1 MKRRIFGVILFYF
14 GVSIAL
20 SQEIPF
26 NQSPD
31 WESTPLSHIATGL
44 VLADINGDGWK
55 DLVVANGNDILIQS
69 LVVYYNNGDGTFPL
83 TPSWSSD
90 DIDYHGHC
98 AVGDINKNGWPD
110 VAVSVYIGQ
119 AGFSE
124 PGRVKVYYNNGG
136 ELESEPSFESEP
148 FYTFSCALGDANG
161 NGWLDLAVATSES
174 YTNQWDNG
182 RIFYNSNGL
191 FNHAAE
197 WQSANI
203 AGFMD
208 VEFGD
213 MNDSGFLDLAFIGNQ
228 YPNAI
233 YLSNDQGV
241 ISNEPAW
248 QSAETVTFNN
258 SLDIGYFGADKA
270 PGFVTTGNNQLGG
283 DGKVRFYDFYAGVPA
298 SSAASWLSPPVGYG
312 SGIFLAD
319 VTRDGNL
326 DLIYGGWWLPMR
338 IIRGTGA
345 SFENAVA
352 YTSATNSV
360 VEAIQLADLDRAAVY
375 TTMETITGRPDQ
387 TNAIRLQHQL
397 VENVLE
403 IQKNGQP
410 LSPVDYCYV
419 PNKNWITFTEKL
431 TPQDEITVIYEV
443 SPDPDIVFTNWDSQ
457 KGNYIFYNT
466 NIPTG
471 TVSNRP
477 EDRRF
482 IVYPNPASGAFHISI
497 TGFQDMEHLIQ
508 VSDARGMVLFQ
519 KSTQENQSKV
529 DMNGFPAGLYFL
541 SVSCGSEKIGIKKL
555 MVY

>member
-1 MKRRIFGVILFYF
+1 MRKGFI
-14 GVSIAL
+14 SIVVFFLGISISL

-174 YTNQWDNG
+174 YTNQWDKG
-182 RIFYNSNGL
+182 RIFYNNNG
-191 FNHAAE
+191 FF
-197 WQSANI
+197 SATADWESSNI

-213 MNDSGFLDLAFIGNQ
+213 MNGNGFLDLVFIGNQ

-233 YLSNDQGV
+233 YLSNYQGV
-241 ISNEPAW
+241 IDNEPAW
-248 QSAETVTFNN
+248 QSAETITFNN
-258 SLDIGYFGADKA
+258 SLDIGFFGEDKA

-283 DGKVRFYDFYAGVPA
+283 DGKVRFYDFFNGVPA
-298 SSAASWLSPPVGYG
+298 SSMASWLSPPVGYG

-375 TTMETITGRPDQ
+375 TRMETITGRPDQ
-387 TNAIRLQHQL
+387 TNAIRLERQL
-397 VENVLE
+397 VENILE

-410 LSPVDYCYV
+410 LPPQDYCFV

-431 TPQDEITVIYEV
+431 TPQDEITVTYEV
-443 SPDPDIVFTNWDSQ
+443 SPDPDIVITNWDSQ

-471 TVSNRP
+471 TISKHN
-477 EDRRF
+477 EITMF
-482 IVYPNPASGAFHISI
+482 KVYPNPSSGAFQISLPDYPEDNYI
-497 TGFQDMEHLIQ
+497 IKVAD
-508 VSDARGMVLFQ
+508 VRGMVVFQ
-519 KSTQENQSKV
+519 KSTQEKQLKIDTSV
-529 DMNGFPAGLYFL
+529 LPAGLYFI
-541 SVSCGSEKIGIKKL
+541 SVNCGDIKIGVEKL